1 MGLLMVKIPPGMH
14 LGAQSVRAYG
24 GRARRIFATG
34 QQNYWRTTDAELKA
48 ATVPVTVNAGG
59 NAAAQVGPAGV
70 GEVWQV
76 TLVQVQV
83 SPVLNTA
90 PIVAQIWRGVGGIT
104 LNLLAITDNGGYD
117 DMAVTGTPITAG
129 EQIVVIWEGAPPG
142 QSAWAVIEGTK
153 TVLEAYSG
161 MA

>member
-1 MGLLMVKIPPGMH
+1 MH
-14 LGAQSVRAYG
+14 LGAQSIRAYG
-24 GRARRIFATG
+24 GRARRIQVTD
-34 QQNYWRTTDAELKA
+34 QSSYWRQTDAELKA

-59 NAAAQVGPAGV
+59 NAAAAVGPMGV

-83 SPVLNTA
+83 SPALNTV
-90 PIVAQIWRGVGGIT
+90 PIQVQVWRAVGGIT

-117 DMAVTGTPITAG
+117 DLAVTGTPISAG
-129 EQIVVIWEGAPPG
+129 EQIAVIWEGAPHG

-161 MA
+161 SA